1 MIREIEIEQLHE
13 AEYNPRIDLQ
23 EGDPEFESLKRNL
36 AKYGM
41 VTPIVWNERTGNIV
55 GGHQRLK
62 AWTALG
68 KKTAPVSVINVD
80 DEDEK
85 VLNLA
90 LNKISGE
97 WDYGKL
103 TEILSGYE
111 MTDAVLS
118 GFTGDELALLL
129 AGNDDDIES
138 DFSEWDDDYETDSG
152 AYIIRLLFDSREDA
166 QEWISL
172 QNLPGKVKPH
182 SQTTL
187 IPMEPAK
194 WHG

>member
-1 MIREIEIEQLHE
+1 MIREIEVEKLHE

-23 EGDPEFESLKRNL
+23 DGDPEFESLKRNL
-36 AKYGM
+36 KKYGM
-41 VTPIVWNERTGNIV
+41 VTPVVWNERTGNIV

-62 AWTALG
+62 AWIALG
-68 KKTAPVSVINVD
+68 NKTAPVSVIDVN

-129 AGNDDDIES
+129 AGNDEDIES
-138 DFSEWDDDYETDSG
+138 DFSDWEDDYESG
-152 AYIIRLLFDSREDA
+152 TGAWVVRLIFDNKELA
-166 QEWISL
+166 QEWLSAQEI
-172 QNLPGKVKPH
+172 PGKVKPH
-182 SQTTL
+182 SKTTL
-187 IPMEPAK
+187 IPMELAN
-194 WHG
+194 